1 MDKRSKDELS
11 SPKNAGDS
19 ELAEQAAVVSD
30 IEIPD
35 GGLKAWTSLAGQ

>member
-1 MDKRSKDELS
+1 MEKRAEDDFASRKDTTANGTVEEATVE
-11 SPKNAGDS
+11 N
-19 ELAEQAAVVSD
+19 D